1 MYFLI
6 IFIFSQYYLLIEAV
20 ESFSE
25 LLITAIVDYPPDHNE
40 IPGTVTGK
48 FYKLSLKSQKDKQTY
63 INNCKVD
70 LL

>member
-1 MYFLI
+1 M
-6 IFIFSQYYLLIEAV
+6 IEAV

-48 FYKLSLKSQKDKQTY
+48 FYKLSLKTQKDKQTY
-63 INNCKVD
+63 TNNSRVA